1 MFLFVWTWSWWF
13 VLCQERSRSFFS
25 LCSVH
30 LYFSQHLLQSQES
43 FEHLIYKLLF
53 FYLFV
58 FGYTLYIQNQLTCVA
73 LDDFRATHVH
83 KLLFLKCFLS
93 CVALWPCF
101 SCKQYFSWKA
111 NSFMGWE
118 VALKGK
124 FLLSGEQILPLK
136 SSPFERGSN
145 WYCIKAPNSL
155 SWICIHKSYSWI
167 KFSWTSSMF
176 SLTN

>member
-1 MFLFVWTWSWWF
+1 MTGLV
-13 VLCQERSRSFFS
+13 CYS
-25 LCSVH
+25 L
-30 LYFSQHLLQSQES
+30 
-43 FEHLIYKLLF
+43 
-53 FYLFV
+53 
-58 FGYTLYIQNQLTCVA
+58 FGYNVGLLLYLCFAPLHLFALEFPFLLVIIMYIQNQLTCVTLKSSRATHVA

-145 WYCIKAPNSL
+145 
-155 SWICIHKSYSWI
+155 
-167 KFSWTSSMF
+167 
-176 SLTN
+176 